1 MLNWKALGVLHDDDV
16 ELILNLNHLLI
27 MFGRKLN
34 VEDVSDKSGTN
45 KSTDVNKYVKHINNL
60 PNHLWNL
67 WS

>member
-1 MLNWKALGVLHDDDV
+1 
-16 ELILNLNHLLI
+16 

-45 KSTDVNKYVKHINNL
+45 KSTDVNNYVKHINNL